1 MPLNVAEYPCPKI
14 ATDIII
20 EYVQDGRVYIP
31 LIERK
36 NPPLGIALPGGFQE
50 IGLTLAANAR
60 KEAKEETNLEVI
72 IDHPEKPFL
81 VLSDPKRDPRGPVI
95 GVVFIA
101 NGHGDLK
108 AGDDAKHVQLYT
120 PQQLKK
126 MRFKNRFVFDHEYIL
141 TQYLHHRGYS
151 P

>member
-1 MPLNVAEYPCPKI
+1 MPLNVADYPCPKI

-20 EYVQDGRVYIP
+20 EYRKEGNIYIP

-72 IDHPEKPFL
+72 IDHPENPFR
-81 VLSDPKRDPRGPVI
+81 VLSDPSRDPRGHVI

-101 NGHGDLK
+101 KGYGEPK
-108 AGDDAKHVQLYT
+108 AGDDAKTVRLYT
-120 PQQLKK
+120 PQEIIE
-126 MRFKNRFVFDHEYIL
+126 MRFKSLFVFDHEKIL
-141 TQYLHHRGYS
+141 TEYLHHRGYI
-151 P
+151 